1 MVQVSNQI
9 FNDLKAEIEKFYP
22 TAKVQKDYQETTS
35 SFPTVTFYEIDNWE
49 FSHTLDYTERKSN
62 ITFQID
68 IYMTGGARETLAKQ
82 IADRVSKVMEE
93 KWHLKREY
101 ARQTVNI
108 DKNIYRYT
116 MRYSFKVDEDSL
128 RIYS

>member
-9 FNDLKAEIEKFYP
+9 FNDLKAEVNKFYP
-22 TAKVQKDYQETTS
+22 KAQVQKDYQEVAA
-35 SFPTVTFYEIDNWE
+35 SFPTITFYEIDNWE

-68 IYMTGGARETLAKQ
+68 IYMTGGARETVSKQ

-93 KWHLKREY
+93 KWHTNREY
-101 ARQTVNI
+101 ARQTFNI
-108 DKNIYRYT
+108 DTNVYRYT
-116 MRYSFKVDEDSL
+116 MRYSFKIDEDSF